1 MRKLYTL
8 ISMLFVVVAIN
19 AATYDIPEE
28 NEVLQGEAY
37 NMELYRNINFVD
49 WTINGNMIDEN
60 QWLSIGST
68 VSDVPTMNGYQP
80 VAVTTP
86 GLSNMLLQFEGA
98 VSYASGYGLRNTNSG
113 PRWFGLSGMK
123 AGQILVVQTT
133 TGGYTYNQEP
143 STVTDGVQ
151 DYFIINA
158 YKYNVSDDWAM
169 HFYDEYDMD
178 MQLED
183 ISAEVHAAQ
192 DVAAGVTDPEA
203 TVADG
208 FRYYR
213 VLNDGL
219 VYFAV
224 GRSASLQG
232 IQIWLDASAG
242 EVITTP
248 SYKMTKVDGSTRF
261 LTLTS
266 GESSKGFNVTTYYS
280 FEKNPPIYLEETD
293 EVESEEIVYTY
304 DDEGNVID
312 EQVVVTYK
320 KVLVDKDGFYGDNE
334 YFEGDEISFDENE
347 DEDGDGYVTVNI
359 ATVSEKGNYSD
370 ILSFD
375 IQVNAITLN
384 TPTLAL
390 VGFDGLQRTYQI
402 GWDNNT
408 LCGEEYEF
416 VVVADGDTY
425 TDLTIGDNVSATNT
439 IEVTVKV
446 AGYEDGVLEPMP
458 VDAQGTELTMVA
470 GIGNGQSESHNW
482 DFQNLSE
489 ETLEKINGTLDH
501 YAVYD
506 DDGNVLRTYTL
517 EQEANEEI
525 PEEDLSVMEE
535 VRKTWGWDGAD
546 SRNAARH
553 WRTWIPTYELDE
565 EGNPTTTIESS
576 AYAEEEAGIFGTATA
591 DNTHASYSTMAIFTD
606 GSGLYTM
613 NRATVTIQ
621 ATYGQYV
628 VYTTNTG
635 TTVGTVENADG
646 TYEVGF
652 PGGVYLYYIDVFTY
666 DGLPEPDAIN
676 SIAAERVNNGII
688 YTMDGRIAARNAET
702 GALNKGIYILNGKK
716 FIVR

>member
-1 MRKLYTL
+1 
-8 ISMLFVVVAIN
+8 MLVAVSAN

-28 NEVLQGEAY
+28 NEILQGEAY

-49 WTINGNMIDEN
+49 WTINGNLIDEN
-60 QWLSIGST
+60 QWLSIGPS
-68 VSDVPTMNGYQP
+68 VSDVPAMNGYTP
-80 VAVTTP
+80 VSVTTP
-86 GLSNMLLQFEGA
+86 GLSNMMLQFEGA
-98 VSYASGYGLRNTNSG
+98 VSFASGYGLRNTNSG
-113 PRWFGLSGMK
+113 PRWMGFSGMK

-143 STVTDGVQ
+143 ASVTDGVQ

-158 YKYNVSDDWAM
+158 YKYNVSGDWAM
-169 HFYDEYDMD
+169 HFYDEYDMA

-192 DVAAGVTDPEA
+192 DEAAGVTDPEA
-203 TVADG
+203 SVADG

-224 GRSASLQG
+224 GRSSSIQG

-248 SYKMTKVDGSTRF
+248 SYKMTKVDGTTRF

-280 FEKNPPIYLEETD
+280 FESNPPIFLEETD
-293 EVESEEIVYTY
+293 EVEKEEIVYTY
-304 DDEGNVID
+304 DDEGNIID

-320 KVLVDKDGFYGDNE
+320 KVLVEKDGFYGDNE

-347 DEDGDGYVTVNI
+347 DENGDGFVTVNI
-359 ATVSEKGNYSD
+359 ATVSEKGNFSD

-384 TPTLAL
+384 QPTLTL
-390 VGFDGLQRTYQI
+390 VGFDGLLRTYQI

-416 VVVADGDTY
+416 VVVADGNTF
-425 TDLTIGDNVSATNT
+425 TDLTVGENVSASNS
-439 IEVTVKV
+439 IEVTVKA
-446 AGYEDGVLEPMP
+446 AGYEDGTTTLET
-458 VDAQGTELTMVA
+458 VDAQGVELVRVTDL
-470 GIGNGQSESHNW
+470 GNGQSAFHNW
-482 DFQNLSE
+482 DFQDLNE
-489 ETLEKINGTLDH
+489 ETIAKINGTLDH

-506 DDGNVLRTYTL
+506 DDGNELRTYTI

-525 PEEDLSVMEE
+525 PEEDLAVMEE

-576 AYAEEEAGIFGTATA
+576 AYAEEEAGVFNGAPA

-606 GSGLYTM
+606 QSGLYSM
-613 NRATVTIQ
+613 SRATVTIQ

-628 VYTTNTG
+628 VYTTSGG
-635 TTVGTVENADG
+635 TTVGMIENADG

-652 PGGVYLYYIDVFTY
+652 PGGTYLYYIDVFTY
-666 DGLPEPDAIN
+666 EGLPEPDAIN
-676 SIAAERVNNGII
+676 SVVAERQNDGIV
-688 YTMDGRIAARNAET
+688 YTIDGRIAARNAQT
-702 GALNKGIYILNGKK
+702 GTLNKGIYILNGMK